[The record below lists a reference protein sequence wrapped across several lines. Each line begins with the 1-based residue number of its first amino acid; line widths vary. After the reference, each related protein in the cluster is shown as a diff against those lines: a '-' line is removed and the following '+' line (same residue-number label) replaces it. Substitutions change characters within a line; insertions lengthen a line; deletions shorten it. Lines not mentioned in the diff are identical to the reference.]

1 MSWRFRSCIS
11 GNGGK
16 ETVVEADKAYIHAID
31 KLISGTEHINGYRDP
46 AIGRAVCPMAQL
58 LRVGQFYVL
67 VSGSTEQPESG
78 SRHIYYADGRPDEGR
93 SIQRQEAADGGNILR
108 YRVVQ
113 RMGDEDWTE
122 EEKDRIRTMLGLLH
136 MLLVRMHVVAV
147 TEYITYRDT
156 ELGIYNLNY
165 LTKQADDYI
174 SRGCIGEYAAC
185 YFNLKGFSTVNKQ
198 IGRDRA
204 TAVMREYIVLLQELL
219 AEGDIVCRIGGDNFA
234 VLFHK
239 QCLEAVKEHL
249 KGRGIVYDAESGGK
263 ILINASAGYY
273 MIPGDCQSS
282 TDIMDCISMAHD
294 TAKNVREEPYV
305 FYDEELMQHLK
316 DMKQLENFFPDAIK
330 NEEFLVYY
338 QPKVELKN
346 YQLAGAE
353 ALCRWV
359 HNGEMI
365 QPGTFIPVLEQSKAV
380 CTLDFYML
388 EHVCQDI
395 RRWLEEGRRV
405 VRVSV
410 NLSRCHL
417 GDPELLDRIL
427 EIVDRYQVPH
437 EYIEIELTETTTDA
451 DFKDLKQIVTG
462 LQQAGICTSVDDFGI
477 GYSSLNLLKDL
488 PWKVLK
494 IDKGFLWNRSGD
506 AAQSKIMLKHVIA
519 MAQELGLKC
528 IVEGVETMEHVKL
541 LKENNCFMAQ
551 GFYFDKPLPREEFE
565 NRLFGDD
572 KR

>member
-78 SRHIYYADGRPDEGR
+78 SRHIYYADGQPDEGR

-122 EEKDRIRTMLGLLH
+122 EEEDRIRTMLGLLH

-388 EHVCQDI
+388 EHVCRDI

>member
-1 MSWRFRSCIS
+1 M
-11 GNGGK
+11 
-16 ETVVEADKAYIHAID
+16 EADKAFIHAID
-31 KLISGTEHINGYRDP
+31 KLLRGTEHISGYRDP
-46 AIGRAVCPMAQL
+46 EIGKAVSTMAQL
-58 LRVGQFYVL
+58 LRVGQLCVL
-67 VSGSTEQPESG
+67 VCDSEKQQESG
-78 SRHIYYADGRPDEGR
+78 SRHIYYADGQADENR
-93 SIQRQEAADGGNILR
+93 SIWRQEPTDGGDILQ
-108 YRVVQ
+108 YRAMQ
-113 RMGDEDWTE
+113 RMGDEDWTGE
-122 EEKDRIRTMLGLLH
+122 ERDRIGTMLELLH
-136 MLLVRMHVVAV
+136 MLLGRMHVMAVA
-147 TEYITYRDT
+147 EYITYRDK
-156 ELGIYNLNY
+156 ELRIYNQNY
-165 LTKQADDYI
+165 LTDLADVYI
-174 SRGCIGEYAAC
+174 SQGCIGEYAAC

-234 VLFHK
+234 ALFHK
-239 QCLEAVKEHL
+239 QCLGEVKEHL
-249 KGRGIVYDAESGGK
+249 KGRGIVYDAESGEK

-316 DMKQLENFFPDAIK
+316 DMKQLENLFPDAIK

-359 HNGEMI
+359 HNGEMM

-388 EHVCQDI
+388 EHVCRDI
-395 RRWLEEGRRV
+395 RRWLEEGRHV

-417 GDPELLDRIL
+417 GDPELLNRIL

-477 GYSSLNLLKDL
+477 GYSSLNLLRDL

-494 IDKGFLWNRSGD
+494 IDKGFLWNRNGD

-541 LKENNCFMAQ
+541 LKENNCYMAQ

-565 NRLFGDD
+565 NRLFGD

>member
-78 SRHIYYADGRPDEGR
+78 SRHIYYADGQPDEGR

-388 EHVCQDI
+388 EHVCRDI